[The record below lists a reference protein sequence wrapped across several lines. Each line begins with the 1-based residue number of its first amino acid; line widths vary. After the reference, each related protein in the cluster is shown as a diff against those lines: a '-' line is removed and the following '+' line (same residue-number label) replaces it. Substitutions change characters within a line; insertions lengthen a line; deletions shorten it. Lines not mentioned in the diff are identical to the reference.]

1 MFRSLYNPLISIV
14 QEVLNT
20 LICLA
25 IFCIYIFP
33 TFVYMFPIL
42 EHGAD
47 KTYPI
52 MR

>member
-1 MFRSLYNPLISIV
+1 MFRSLHNPLISIV

-33 TFVYMFPIL
+33 TFVYMFSIL
-42 EHGAD
+42 ERCAD